1 MGTSESADLS
11 VTGVMTRSPE
21 EIWRVLAQLHAHGLA
36 VRCNLAGGELVLES
50 KLLHVDP
57 ARGYILLEPGTN
69 EAATAALL
77 ARPRAS
83 FYASTPSWQVEF
95 SAGDP
100 QKALHGGAPAL
111 RLAFPEIL
119 VTRQSRATE
128 RVTIQPH
135 APLHFVADAGGPISF
150 DGVLIDISTAGFAFL
165 QYSPNI
171 TLEPGTILKGCSIA
185 LPGHPAA
192 TVDLEVR
199 YSRMDSLP
207 GGRRAIRSGCRFV
220 DTPPELKALLASFFK
235 H

>member
-1 MGTSESADLS
+1 MATNTAADLS
-11 VTGVMTRSPE
+11 MTGVMTRSPE
-21 EIWRVLAQLHAHGLA
+21 EIWRVLAQLLAHGHP
-36 VRCNLAGGELVLES
+36 VRCDLAGGDLVLET
-50 KLLHVDP
+50 KLLYVDP
-57 ARGYILLEPGTN
+57 ARACILLEPGTN

-83 FYASTPSWQVEF
+83 FHASSPSWQVEF
-95 SAGDP
+95 SAGGP
-100 QKALHGGAPAL
+100 QRIVHDDAPAL

-119 VTRQSRATE
+119 VTRQSRTAE
-128 RVTIQPH
+128 RLSVQPQ

-150 DGVLIDISTAGFAFL
+150 DGVLIDISAAGFAFL

-171 TLEPGTILKGCSIA
+171 TLEPGTILKGCRIA
-185 LPGHPAA
+185 LPGCPPA

-199 YSRMDSLP
+199 YSRMDALP

-220 DTPPELKALLASFFK
+220 DTPPELKAQLASFFK

>member
-1 MGTSESADLS
+1 MQANESADLS

-21 EIWRVLAQLHAHGLA
+21 EIWRVLSQLLAHGVA

-57 ARGYILLEPGTN
+57 ARACILLAPGAN

-83 FYASTPSWQVEF
+83 FHASTPSWQVEF
-95 SAGDP
+95 SAGGP
-100 QKALHGGAPAL
+100 QQAVHDGAPAL
-111 RLAFPEIL
+111 RLGFPEIL
-119 VTRQSRATE
+119 VTRQSRAAE
-128 RVTIQPH
+128 RVSIHPQ

-171 TLEPGTILKGCSIA
+171 TLEPGTILKGCRIA
-185 LPGHPAA
+185 LPGCPPA

-199 YSRMDSLP
+199 YSRMDALP
-207 GGRRAIRSGCRFV
+207 GGRHAIRSGCRFV
-220 DTPPELKALLASFFK
+220 DTPPELKALLASFFT